1 MIEEITTLMNLQ
13 VYTNKG
19 AFLGVVD
26 NIEMDFERSA
36 IGSLFIETPNPTL
49 VEGSKS
55 CLVPFRWVQSVGDIV
70 ILRYF
75 PGRIELSAE
84 ERQMIMFEKRGLQ
97 EFEE

>member
-1 MIEEITTLMNLQ
+1 MLEEITTIMNLQ

-26 NIEMDFERSA
+26 NIEIDMETNE
-36 IGSLFIETPNPTL
+36 IGSLFVETPNPTL

-55 CLVPFRWVQSVGDIV
+55 VLVPFRWVQSVGDIV

-75 PGRIELSAE
+75 PGRIELSPE
-84 ERQMIMFEKRGLQ
+84 ERQMIMFERRGIP
-97 EFEE
+97 EFED